1 MSTLFW
7 QPQWLKLAFAYA
19 RVAPVFYLL
28 PFLGGNLLGGPVLKN
43 TLIVLTAAG
52 LLPLV
57 AAVADPADPAQLVV
71 RALGEALVGLAL
83 GIMLALPFWLAQGWG
98 AILDNQR
105 GATLSSS
112 LDPMTG
118 VDVSECANLFNL
130 FAATVFLQQG
140 GLRLMLDGLAESY
153 RLFPDGVAAPA
164 LGAVLQLIDRLVRGS
179 LLLAAPVIACLLL
192 TETSLGLLSRFAQQ
206 LNAFSVAMTVKSA
219 VTFLLLL
226 LYAVPELCRL
236 VAGQQIGNL
245 LQLLVPG

>member
-1 MSTLFW
+1 MPFLFG
-7 QPQWLKLAFAYA
+7 QPQWLQLAYAYA

-43 TLIVLTAAG
+43 TLIVLTASG

-57 AAVADPADPAQLVV
+57 AAAGPADPAQIVV
-71 RALGEALVGLAL
+71 RALGEALVGLGL
-83 GIMLALPFWLAQGWG
+83 GIMLALPFWMAQGWG

-130 FAATVFLQQG
+130 FAATVFLQGG

-164 LGAVLQLIDRLVRGS
+164 LGGVLLLIDRLVSGS

-192 TETSLGLLSRFAQQ
+192 TEAALGLLSRFAQQ

-219 VTFLLLL
+219 VTFVLLL

-236 VAGQQIGNL
+236 VAGRDVGSL
-245 LQLLVPG
+245 LQLLVAG